1 MKAEQP
7 ERLFFA
13 KFIYLL
19 NLPSYFCRAENKSAI
34 LIQNNRLF
42 IHNYGITESVI
53 IRFIEDSESESYER
67 SRKSTLPRNFKYLT
81 VIFGR
86 QLNDWSNLTTSWLRS
101 PQD

>member
-42 IHNYGITESVI
+42 IHNYGITELVI
-53 IRFIEDSESESYER
+53 IQFLFDSESELYDR
-67 SRKSTLPRNFKYLT
+67 SGSRNYHGMVNT
-81 VIFGR
+81 
-86 QLNDWSNLTTSWLRS
+86 QRS
-101 PQD
+101 LLAAN

>member
-34 LIQNNRLF
+34 LIQNNRF
-42 IHNYGITESVI
+42 FVHNFPCQKRARLSQENIARPKIV
-53 IRFIEDSESESYER
+53 RV
-67 SRKSTLPRNFKYLT
+67 RNFQIRPCLK
-81 VIFGR
+81 
-86 QLNDWSNLTTSWLRS
+86 QL
-101 PQD
+101 Q

>member
-42 IHNYGITESVI
+42 IHNYGITELVI
-53 IRFIEDSESESYER
+53 IRFLFEIQSLNPNQSYMTEAEVE
-67 SRKSTLPRNFKYLT
+67 TTTELL
-81 VIFGR
+81 I
-86 QLNDWSNLTTSWLRS
+86 LNGHCW
-101 PQD
+101 PPIK